1 MLGLRSKGHGERI
14 VVADW
19 LELRK
24 DGNRFTVVIRP
35 GVYGPE
41 HRSTLA
47 AITALLDDAMP
58 DVGLLDVLAQQE
70 IDTICAQTAA
80 GEYLQN
86 PAVAVPDLVAT
97 AAARHAI
104 DSGAATLYLQL
115 LALPDPTDANVARWT
130 GWPADRL
137 KAARAALAETD
148 LVRTAKRTRA
158 GRSLFFFPAAGPMCA
173 GRDGRWRPG
182 SWHCWRRIGRV
193 RCCRPARWP
202 AVFGRPGSARRGRRR
217 ADVQATLKDT
227 EDAGA

>member
-158 GRSLFFFPAAGPMCA
+158 GRSLFLPGGWTDVRRPRRPVETWKLALLAT
-173 GRDGRWRPG
+173 DRPG
-182 SWHCWRRIGRV
+182 PLLPAGTVAGCFRAAWQRV
-193 RCCRPARWP
+193 
-202 AVFGRPGSARRGRRR
+202 
-217 ADVQATLKDT
+217 
-227 EDAGA
+227 EDGDAPTYKQL